1 MSNKSKLK
9 WNDLISPSMNPD
21 DYLKEFG
28 DKIESN
34 YKTYEPKVDVLERIK
49 DLLEKKN
56 EKLKIVALGA
66 DWCPDCN
73 RNVPRM
79 IKNIKTIKSNNIDLR
94 ILYGIMVNAL
104 HKPGETIWHKK
115 RSPPEALDPKFDLK
129 KIPTFYFF
137 NGNDDLIGIIVENPK
152 WESTLE
158 DDILEILENKL

>member
-28 DKIESN
+28 DKIEFN
-34 YKTYEPKVDVLERIK
+34 YKAYEPKVDVLERIK

-79 IKNIKTIKSNNIDLR
+79 IKNIKTIKSNNVDLR

>member
-1 MSNKSKLK
+1 
-9 WNDLISPSMNPD
+9 D

-28 DKIESN
+28 DKIEFN
-34 YKTYEPKVDVLERIK
+34 YKAYEPKVDVLERIK

-158 DDILEILENKL
+158 DDILEILENKLYPTD

>member
-9 WNDLISPSMNPD
+9 WNDLISPSMSPD

-28 DKIESN
+28 DKIEFN
-34 YKTYEPKVDVLERIK
+34 YKTYEPKVDILERIK

>member
-9 WNDLISPSMNPD
+9 WSDLISPSMNPD

-28 DKIESN
+28 DKIEFN

-137 NGNDDLIGIIVENPK
+137 NGNDDIIGVIVENPK

>member
-28 DKIESN
+28 DKIEFN
-34 YKTYEPKVDVLERIK
+34 YKAYEPKVDVLERIK